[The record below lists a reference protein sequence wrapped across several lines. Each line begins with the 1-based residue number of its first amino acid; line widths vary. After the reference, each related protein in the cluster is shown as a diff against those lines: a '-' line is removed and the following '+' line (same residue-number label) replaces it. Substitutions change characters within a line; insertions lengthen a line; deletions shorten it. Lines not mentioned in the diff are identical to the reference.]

1 MRGTPHL
8 VVSMSL
14 LRALPA
20 LICVGL
26 IGVGPTACK
35 KDPTP
40 VAQPGPDGA
49 PASAMAI
56 QALLGARHRD
66 DLPDRKTL
74 DKHDDAHAALLW
86 IAESGHRAILKN
98 RATELLGLY
107 PDYVDVHADTLD
119 RYAGEDAPHAFIRTA
134 ALKAWAKHPPEV
146 RQARVTTF
154 EAAIRSE
161 DPRVKQAGHAAL
173 RGLTRSAPLE

>member
-1 MRGTPHL
+1 MTLLR
-8 VVSMSL
+8 SL
-14 LRALPA
+14 LAVLCLTSLA
-20 LICVGL
+20 V
-26 IGVGPTACK
+26 VPTGCK
-35 KDPTP
+35 KDSAP
-40 VAQPGPDGA
+40 VAQPGPDGS
-49 PASAMAI
+49 PASAPAV

-86 IAESGHRAILKN
+86 IAEHGHRAILKN

-107 PDYVDVHADTLD
+107 PDYVDAHAATLD

-134 ALKAWAKHPPEV
+134 ALKAWAKHPAEV
-146 RQARVTTF
+146 RQARVATF
-154 EAAIRSE
+154 EAAIRSD